1 MGLGDV
7 YKRQIQNIGPVS
19 QNFFLQKLGIMER
32 ADQIIKKQDASAS
45 KNLILSINKLINPK
59 VMGNTFYALA
69 FSNKN
74 CKFNLGFI

>member
-1 MGLGDV
+1 MLTKKSLKAYGKINLYLKV
-7 YKRQIQNIGPVS
+7 
-19 QNFFLQKLGIMER
+19 
-32 ADQIIKKQDASAS
+32 IKKQDATAS

-59 VMGNTFYALA
+59 VMGNTFHALA

>member
-1 MGLGDV
+1 
-7 YKRQIQNIGPVS
+7 
-19 QNFFLQKLGIMER
+19 MER
-32 ADQIIKKQDASAS
+32 ADQIIKKQNATTS

-59 VMGNTFYALA
+59 EMGDTFQALA

>member
-1 MGLGDV
+1 M
-7 YKRQIQNIGPVS
+7 P
-19 QNFFLQKLGIMER
+19 
-32 ADQIIKKQDASAS
+32 SAS

-59 VMGNTFYALA
+59 VMGNTFHALA

>member
-1 MGLGDV
+1 
-7 YKRQIQNIGPVS
+7 
-19 QNFFLQKLGIMER
+19 MER
-32 ADQIIKKQDASAS
+32 ADQIIKKQNATTS

-59 VMGNTFYALA
+59 EMGDTFHALA